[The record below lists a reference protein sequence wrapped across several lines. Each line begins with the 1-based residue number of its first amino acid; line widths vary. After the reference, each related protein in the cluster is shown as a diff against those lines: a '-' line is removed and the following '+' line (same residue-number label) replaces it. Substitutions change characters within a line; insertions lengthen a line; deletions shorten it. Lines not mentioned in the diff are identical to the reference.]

1 MAHEW
6 ALTPRAKSA
15 NQLNVQF
22 SYDILPMTAWTWTR
36 IALNL
41 GVAGLGAW
49 HGWRGDVRFRGLVIA
64 ALLVLAYNGVF
75 HSLWGTEGLV
85 YLLLLA
91 FRPFVRIVRG
101 PGAF

>member
-1 MAHEW
+1 MPNES

-36 IALNL
+36 IALIL
-41 GVAGLGAW
+41 GVAGPGAW

-64 ALLVLAYNGVF
+64 PLLVLGYNGVF
-75 HSLWGTEGLV
+75 LSLWGTEWLLV
-85 YLLLLA
+85 SLLPHCA
-91 FRPFVRIVRG
+91 PRHARSCSPAR
-101 PGAF
+101 